1 MGSVE
6 SAVGQLRHFTVSAP
20 FARLLE
26 LEQTATRILQVQ
38 PTHVPG
44 LLQTR
49 EYATAAL
56 ARAQGKAADDPAVQE
71 GVELRLARGE
81 AFLRRLDSD
90 TPPTLAVALDEAALT
105 ASSLDHAVLPA
116 QIAHLSRIVAR
127 YPSVQLAVSSLGA
140 AGYDQARAS
149 EVFENDGV
157 IEATFFEAGS
167 RDDIT
172 TDPRTGAGVRDL
184 VTRLLSANR
193 VDEETLAKL
202 GN

>member
-26 LEQTATRILQVQ
+26 LERTATRILQVQ

-56 ARAQGKAADDPAVQE
+56 ARAHGKPADDPAVQE

-105 ASSLDHAVLPA
+105 ASALDQAVLPA
-116 QIAHLSRIVAR
+116 QIAHLSRILAR

-140 AGYDQARAS
+140 AGYDKAGVS
-149 EVFENDGV
+149 EVFEKDGA
-157 IEATFFEAGS
+157 IEATFFEADSG
-167 RDDIT
+167 DDIT
-172 TDPRTGAGVRDL
+172 TDPEAGVSPRDL
-184 VTRLLSANR
+184 VTRLLSTDR

-202 GN
+202 GD